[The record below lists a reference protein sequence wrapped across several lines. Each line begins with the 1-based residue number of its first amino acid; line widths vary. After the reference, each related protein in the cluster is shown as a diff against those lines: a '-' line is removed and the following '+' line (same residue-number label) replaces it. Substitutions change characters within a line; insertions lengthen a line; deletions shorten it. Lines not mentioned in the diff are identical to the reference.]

1 MRLGF
6 RIFLLYLAIF
16 AVCFYYATDWIW
28 TTLRTRYLES
38 VEEPLVDA
46 ANLIAAQVERE
57 MARPDFSYAALQ
69 STLTRAH
76 ARPLAAQIYG
86 LDKRAVDLDLYL
98 TDATGQVLLDT
109 RRPSAVG
116 EDYSTFH
123 DVSLTLAG
131 QYGVRTSRRDPADP
145 FSTVLYIGA
154 PIYRDGKIVGVLTLA
169 EPTVSIEAF
178 LHLAR
183 PAFVRAGLLTLCIV
197 ALLSLAVSYGL
208 TGPIRRLARYAEGIH
223 QGKHPPFPRLGRS
236 EIADLGEAL
245 RRMQETLE
253 GRRYAEE
260 YVTTLTHELKSPL
273 SAIRGAAELLQDE
286 EMPPLERAR
295 FVANVRTESERIA
308 QIVERMLDLAK
319 LENRREKPEMEEVD
333 LNALLRTVAESH
345 AAQLAQRGV
354 EMKISAAEGLTVAG
368 NPFLLHQAVENL
380 VQNAIE
386 WSPEGGTVTASAEV
400 AGDRV
405 HISVTDN
412 GPGIPEFAL
421 DRIFDRFYSLARP
434 DTGRK
439 STGLGLN
446 FVREV
451 ARSHGGTIR
460 VENRIPNHPDQG
472 AIAELVLPWQSHPP
486 A

>member
-76 ARPLAAQIYG
+76 ARPLSARIYG

-98 TDATGQVLLDT
+98 TDATGRVLLDT

-223 QGKHPPFPRLGRS
+223 QGKHPPFPRLGGS

-286 EMPPLERAR
+286 EMPPDQRAR
-295 FVANVRTESERIA
+295 FIANVRSESERIA

-319 LENRREKPEMEEVD
+319 LENRREKPEMEAVEM
-333 LNALLRTVAESH
+333 NALLRTVAESH

-354 EMKISAAEGLTVAG
+354 KMEISAAEGLTVTG

-380 VQNAIE
+380 VQNAVE
-386 WSPEGGTVTASAEV
+386 WSPEGGTVKVGAEV
-400 AGDRV
+400 TGDRV
-405 HISVTDN
+405 HIAVTDD
-412 GPGIPEFAL
+412 GPGIPDFAL

-460 VENRIPNHPDQG
+460 VENRVPNHPDQG
-472 AIAELVLPWQSHPP
+472 AIAELVLPWQGHPI

>member
-1 MRLGF
+1 MKLGF

-16 AVCFYYATDWIW
+16 SVCFYYATDWIW

-46 ANLIAAQVERE
+46 ANLMATQVERE

-69 STLTRAH
+69 RSLSRVRT
-76 ARPLAAQIYG
+76 RPLSARIYG
-86 LDKRAVDLDLYL
+86 LEKTMVDLEVYL
-98 TDATGQVLLDT
+98 TDRNGRVRLDT

-116 EDYSTFH
+116 ADYSTFR
-123 DVSLTLAG
+123 DVSFTLAG
-131 QYGVRTSRRDPADP
+131 KYGVRTSKRDPADP
-145 FSTVLYIGA
+145 FSTVLHIAA
-154 PIYRDGKIVGVLTLA
+154 PIYRAGRIVGVLTLA

-183 PAFVRAGLLTLCIV
+183 PAFVRAGLLTLGVV

-208 TGPIRRLARYAEGIH
+208 TGPIRRLARYADGIH
-223 QGKHPPFPRLGRS
+223 QGKHPPFPRLGNS
-236 EIADLGEAL
+236 EIADLGQAL

-286 EMPPLERAR
+286 RMPPGQQAR

-308 QIVERMLDLAK
+308 QIVERMLDLSR
-319 LENRREKPEMEEVD
+319 LENRRETPEMETVD
-333 LNALLRTVAESH
+333 LAALLRTVAESH
-345 AAQLAQRGV
+345 EPLLAQRGV
-354 EMKISAAEGLTVAG
+354 RMNLSTPEKLTISG

-386 WSPEGGTVTASAEV
+386 WSPEGGTVAVSAQ
-400 AGDRV
+400 AGSAALT
-405 HISVTDN
+405 IAITDE
-412 GPGIPEFAL
+412 GPGIPDFAL
-421 DRIFDRFYSLARP
+421 DRIFERFYSLSRP

-451 ARSHGGTIR
+451 ARTHGGTVR
-460 VENRIPNHPDQG
+460 VENRVAGSPEKG
-472 AIAELVLPWQSHPP
+472 AIAELVLPRPGP
-486 A
+486 MTA

>member
-1 MRLGF
+1 
-6 RIFLLYLAIF
+6 
-16 AVCFYYATDWIW
+16 
-28 TTLRTRYLES
+28 
-38 VEEPLVDA
+38 
-46 ANLIAAQVERE
+46 
-57 MARPDFSYAALQ
+57 
-69 STLTRAH
+69 
-76 ARPLAAQIYG
+76 YG
-86 LDKRAVDLDLYL
+86 LDKHAVDLEIYL
-98 TDATGQVLLDT
+98 TDTAGQVLLDT

-116 EDYSTFH
+116 EDYSAYH

-145 FSTVLYIGA
+145 FSSVLYIGA
-154 PIYRDGKIVGVLTLA
+154 PIYREGKIVGVLTLA

-183 PAFVRAGLLTLCIV
+183 PAFVRAGLLTLCVV

-286 EMPPLERAR
+286 EMPPEQRAR
-295 FVANVRTESERIA
+295 FIGNVRSESERIA
-308 QIVERMLDLAK
+308 RIVERMLDLAR
-319 LENRREKPEMEEVD
+319 LENRREKPEMEPVE
-333 LNALLRTVAESH
+333 LNALLRTLAESH
-345 AAQLAQRGV
+345 APQLAQRGV
-354 EMKISAAEGLTVAG
+354 KMEISAAEGLMATG
-368 NPFLLHQAVENL
+368 NPFLLHQAVDNL

-386 WSPEGGTVTASAEV
+386 WSPEGGTVAASAEV

-405 HISVTDN
+405 HISITDN
-412 GPGIPEFAL
+412 GPGIPDFAL

-460 VENRIPNHPDQG
+460 VENRVAGSPEKG
-472 AIAELVLPWQSHPP
+472 AIAELVLPWQGHP
-486 A
+486 AA